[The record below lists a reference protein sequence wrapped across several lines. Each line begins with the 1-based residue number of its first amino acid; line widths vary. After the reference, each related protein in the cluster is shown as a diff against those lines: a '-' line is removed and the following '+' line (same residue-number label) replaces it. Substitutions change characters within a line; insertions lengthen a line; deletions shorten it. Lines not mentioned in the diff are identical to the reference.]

1 MNTVSLPRFRVV
13 SRPLSR
19 VPDLVQLA
27 DSQNPLLWVRKQ
39 RGFVGLGVAYR
50 LDTHGGERFA
60 DASHAWAA
68 LQENA
73 VVDDPI
79 AGPATGLIA
88 LGTFSFASNSQT
100 PSTLIVPRVIVGKKD
115 GEAWITYVGG
125 DSADPHPAA
134 ASLASV
140 DVFDVA
146 QLDDFL
152 TLAGVKGAGAEA
164 AAWQPLQWEA
174 PEGETEAYRA
184 GVAEAGRR
192 LDAAAIEKVVLARR
206 LQAPL
211 AEGADLRVPLGR
223 LAHRYLDC
231 WTFAVD
237 GMIGASPETL
247 IRSIHAK
254 VSARVLAGTRRR
266 DENEARDEALS
277 RELVASEKE
286 QLEHR
291 FAIESLVETLSPH
304 VTDLQHDAE
313 PSLLQLPNVWHL
325 ATRVTA
331 QLADGADAFELAEA
345 VHPTAAVAGTPT
357 PLAMDT
363 IDELEPFDRGRYA
376 GAVGW
381 VGAGGNGDWAI
392 ALRSAQVDHSQSPA
406 TITAFA
412 GGGLVVGADPE
423 HELSETVAK
432 FRPMME
438 ACS

>member
-1 MNTVSLPRFRVV
+1 MI
-13 SRPLSR
+13 SRPLSQI
-19 VPDLVQLA
+19 PDLVSLA
-27 DSQNPLLWVRKQ
+27 APGDPLVWVRQ
-39 RGFVGLGVAYR
+39 RRGFVGLGVAHR
-50 LDTHGGERFA
+50 LETRGEARFA
-60 DASHAWAA
+60 EASRVWAE
-68 LQENA
+68 LQRTAE
-73 VVDDPI
+73 VDDPI

-88 LGTFSFASNSQT
+88 LGTFAFASNSAEA
-100 PSTLIVPRVIVGKKD
+100 SVLIVPRVVVGKKD
-115 GEAWITYVGG
+115 GEGWITLIAPSPTPSEPSS
-125 DSADPHPAA
+125 SAAETIAA
-134 ASLASV
+134 ASVV
-140 DVFDVA
+140 DAATLPALLDSLGVEYGRGSAA
-146 QLDDFL
+146 QAAQEWQALD
-152 TLAGVKGAGAEA
+152 
-164 AAWQPLQWEA
+164 WQP
-174 PEGETEAYRA
+174 PEGETEAYRD

-192 LDAAAIEKVVLARR
+192 LEATTEGIEKIVLARR
-206 LQAPL
+206 LSAELQ
-211 AEGADLRVPLGR
+211 EGADLRVPLNR
-223 LAHRYLDC
+223 LANRYLDC

-237 GMIGASPETL
+237 GMVGASPETL
-247 IRSIHAK
+247 IRSIHGK

-266 DENEARDEALS
+266 DPLESRDEALAT
-277 RELVASEKE
+277 ELLESDKE

-291 FAIESLVETLSPH
+291 FAIDSLVETLTPH
-304 VTDLQHDAE
+304 VTGLAHDDE

-357 PLAMDT
+357 PLAMRM

-392 ALRSAQVDHSQSPA
+392 ALRSAQVDHSRTPA

-423 HELSETVAK
+423 HELGETVSK
-432 FRPMME
+432 FRPMVE